1 MAENGNAAVGGIV
14 PQDAGSRAKP
24 STGFNP
30 ITTQAEFDA
39 AIANRLERQEKSIAA
54 RYEGAMPKADVDALK
69 AGYEKAVADLK
80 AEIEKANGD
89 KAASEERLTEALAK
103 IKGYETDSVK
113 TRIALEVGLPYAM
126 AGRLAGETAEDIRKD
141 AEALKNQIDASRPVA
156 PLGTTEGAGG
166 GANTRD
172 QFANW
177 FGEKLGR

>member
-1 MAENGNAAVGGIV
+1 MAE
-14 PQDAGSRAKP
+14 
-24 STGFNP
+24 FNP

-80 AEIEKANGD
+80 AQIEQANGD

-113 TRIALEVGLPYAM
+113 TRIALEVGLPYGM

-141 AEALKNQIDASRPVA
+141 AEKLKAMFKAPVA
-156 PLGTTEGAGG
+156 PL
-166 GANTRD
+166 ANPESPPADPKQTALLELAR
-172 QFANW
+172 
-177 FGEKLGR
+177 KLGQT